1 VNEELLARL
10 TISGLSR
17 PGGEKPLMPDLI
29 RYRSPDNCFSEAPPS
44 RPLSPYGVAQPAS
57 NNTTMHPRARVNAFA
72 IARATVRST
81 GYFDL
86 IVNSSVVSHVRHSGT
101 VALSKT
107 KSASSPVILTRIPE
121 EAARGRILVDNPQR
135 L

>member
-1 VNEELLARL
+1 
-10 TISGLSR
+10 
-17 PGGEKPLMPDLI
+17 
-29 RYRSPDNCFSEAPPS
+29 
-44 RPLSPYGVAQPAS
+44 
-57 NNTTMHPRARVNAFA
+57 
-72 IARATVRST
+72 VRST
-81 GYFDL
+81 GYFDV
-86 IVNSSVVSHVRHSGT
+86 IVNSSVVSHVRHSGA